1 MLNDRNI
8 STSPTEAVTEAS
20 GTQEGATTMPSLYR
34 FDQSFEENARLGPR
48 FDGPYP
54 QVPAGTQKSF
64 YGLPVNSRFGIAAGP
79 GINSAWIS
87 LYSRLGFDILTY
99 KTVRL
104 HERLAHPEP
113 NFTFI
118 EPNAAISRPDAVAI
132 ATTGSSLPLELAPTG
147 GSIGM
152 PSLPVHFWQSDIE
165 VAKRA
170 LGRGQVLIV
179 SIVGTL
185 QRGMSASAYEAEFET
200 LARMV
205 VEAGADIVE
214 ANLSC
219 PNVGG
224 AEGFVYKDFDLSRR
238 IAAAARRGAGDR
250 PVLLKVGHLGEDLPS
265 FLRAVAGSAQGI
277 VTMNALARRIENRSG
292 TPFFGA
298 ARQMAGVHGGA
309 IFQIALDAVQQAMAV
324 IRKERLDLRVIG
336 VGGAST
342 PERAAAFLDAGADAA
357 LVASSA
363 LLCPMVACTVKVLR
377 PDI

>member
-1 MLNDRNI
+1 
-8 STSPTEAVTEAS
+8 
-20 GTQEGATTMPSLYR
+20 MPALYR
-34 FDQSFEENARLGPR
+34 FDRSFEENARLGPV

-54 QVPAGTQKSF
+54 QVPVGPQKSLF
-64 YGLPVNSRFGIAAGP
+64 GLPVNSRFGIAAGP

-104 HERLAHPEP
+104 HERLAHPAP

-118 EPNAAISRPDAVAI
+118 EPNHAIAEPDTVAI
-132 ATTGSSLPLELAPTG
+132 AAGGSGLPLELAPTG

-152 PSLPVHFWQSDIE
+152 PSLPVDFWQSDIE
-165 VAKRA
+165 VAKQS
-170 LGRGQVLIV
+170 LGKGQVLIV

-185 QRGMSASAYEAEFET
+185 QPGMSATAYAAEFET

-224 AEGFVYKDFDLSRR
+224 AEGVVYRDFELAGR
-238 IAAAARRGAGDR
+238 IAAAARRGASGR
-250 PVLLKVGHLGEDLPS
+250 PVLLKVGSLGVMLPS
-265 FLRAVAGSAQGI
+265 FLRAVAGSVQGI
-277 VTMNALARRIENRSG
+277 VTMNALARRIQDRAGS
-292 TPFFGA
+292 PFFGE
-298 ARQMAGVHGGA
+298 ARQIAGVHGGA
-309 IFQIALDAVQQAMAV
+309 IFQIALEEVRQAMAV
-324 IRKERLDLRVIG
+324 IRKEHLDLRVLG

-363 LLCPMVACTVKVLR
+363 LLAPMMACTVKAVR